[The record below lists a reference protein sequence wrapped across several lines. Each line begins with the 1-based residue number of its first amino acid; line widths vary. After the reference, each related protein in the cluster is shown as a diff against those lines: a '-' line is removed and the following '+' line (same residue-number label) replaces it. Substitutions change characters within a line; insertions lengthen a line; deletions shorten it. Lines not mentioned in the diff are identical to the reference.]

1 MNKLTK
7 LGASALC
14 GSLASIVSANAG
26 ALSVTGG
33 VDLSWSSVEKS
44 VTGNP
49 IGIGSNLTFS
59 GSGELDNGTTIAL
72 TVAHTNA
79 NVYSNTN
86 VVIGVPGLGDIRV
99 DQGTTGTG
107 IDRMDDVMPTAWE
120 ETWGTALGTGID
132 LVEGVSSA
140 TNIEWTPSMMPDGV
154 TARLAYT
161 PNFGTKNIGD
171 KSLGG
176 DGGGGTGSGY
186 DLTLQIGGDAI
197 GMSGL
202 TLYAGTSTIE
212 ESGISYSGDLTEHTA
227 AATYAM
233 GGFTFGYQWSQ
244 ENKKAMG
251 TGSVSNYNN
260 DLWGVSFNVN
270 DDLTISYANA
280 ESTQVKN
287 PANTSTTLEVDSIQ
301 LAYTMGGASFRIA
314 EASVDNAKYATGTAA
329 TMDGTTISL
338 ALAF

>member
-14 GSLASIVSANAG
+14 GSLATIVSANAG
-26 ALSVTGG
+26 SLSVTGG
-33 VDLSWSSVEKS
+33 VDVSWSSVEKS

-49 IGIGSNLTFS
+49 IGMGSNLTFS

-86 VVIGVPGLGDIRV
+86 VVLGVPGLGDIRI

-120 ETWGTALGTGID
+120 ETWGTALGTGLD

-161 PNFGTKNIGD
+161 PNFGTKNIAD
-171 KSLGG
+171 KGLGG
-176 DGGGGTGSGY
+176 DGGAGTGSGY
-186 DLTLQIGGDAI
+186 DVTLQIGGDAI
-197 GMSGL
+197 GMTGL
-202 TLYAGTSTIE
+202 TLYGGTSTIE
-212 ESGISYSGDLTEHTA
+212 ESGGTHTGDPTEHTL
-227 AATYAM
+227 AATYAV

-244 ENKKAMG
+244 ENKKVHNG
-251 TGSVSNYNN
+251 VSEYNN
-260 DLWGVSFNVN
+260 DMWGVSFNVN

-280 ESTQVKN
+280 ESVQEKDVG
-287 PANTSTTLEVDSIQ
+287 TSTTLEVDSIQ

-314 EASVDNAKYATGTAA
+314 EASVDNSKYASGTANS
-329 TMDGTTISL
+329 MDGTTISM

>member
-86 VVIGVPGLGDIRV
+86 VVLGIPSLGDIRI

-140 TNIEWTPSMMPDGV
+140 TNIEWTPSMMPDGI

-171 KSLGG
+171 KGLGG

-186 DLTLQIGGDAI
+186 DVTLQVGGDAI

-212 ESGISYSGDLTEHTA
+212 ESGKTYTGDPTEHTL
-227 AATYAM
+227 AATYAV
-233 GGFTFGYQWSQ
+233 GGFTVGYQWSQ
-244 ENKKAMG
+244 ENKKVHNG
-251 TGSVSNYNN
+251 ISEYNN
-260 DLWGVSFNVN
+260 DMWGVSFNVN
-270 DDLTISYANA
+270 DDLTVSYANA
-280 ESTQVKN
+280 ESTQ
-287 PANTSTTLEVDSIQ
+287 ATSLAAGSDVTLEVDSIQ

-314 EASVDNAKYATGTAA
+314 ESTVDNAKYATGAA
-329 TMDGTTISL
+329 NSMDGTTISL

>member
-14 GSLASIVSANAG
+14 GSLATIVSANAG
-26 ALSVTGG
+26 SLSVTGG

-86 VVIGVPGLGDIRV
+86 VVLGVPGLGDIRV

-171 KSLGG
+171 KGVGG
-176 DGGGGTGSGY
+176 DNGGALGSGY
-186 DLTLQIGGDAI
+186 DVTVQIGGDAI

-202 TLYAGTSTIE
+202 NLYAGTSTIE
-212 ESGISYSGDLTEHTA
+212 ESGGSYTGDLTEHTA
-227 AATYAM
+227 AATYAV

-244 ENKKAMG
+244 ENKKVHNG
-251 TGSVSNYNN
+251 VSEYNN

-280 ESTQVKN
+280 ESTQVSEN
-287 PANTSTTLEVDSIQ
+287 AGPTSTTLEVDSIQ

-314 EASVDNAKYATGTAA
+314 EASVDNAKYATGAA
-329 TMDGTTISL
+329 NSMDGTTISMS
-338 ALAF
+338 LAF